1 MSDFTPPVSDFR
13 FLIHDVIGLETVAG
27 LPAFSETSSDLV
39 DAILE
44 EAAKFAASVL
54 APLNRIGDQ
63 EGAKLLANGKVQTA
77 SGWTD
82 AYTQFCEGGWQ
93 GISAP
98 ESEGGMGLPILL
110 GAAVAEMWQASN
122 MAFALCP
129 MLTAG
134 AIEALIAHGSDT
146 QRSLYLSRMI
156 SGEWTGTMNLTE
168 PQAGSDL
175 SKVRS
180 IAVPKDDGSYAIS
193 GQKIFI
199 TYGDHEM
206 TENIVHLVLA
216 RTPDAPAGVKGISLF
231 IVPKFLVSE
240 TGEIAT
246 RNDVHCVSLEH
257 KLGIHAS
264 PTAVLSFGDNG
275 GATGYLVGEEGK
287 GLAYMFTMMNNARL
301 AVGQQ
306 GVAISERA
314 YQQAL
319 DYALTRK
326 QGRDPKTGEDA
337 PIIVHGDVQRM
348 LMRMR
353 SSTEAA
359 RALSLYAAA
368 QLDLAHHLDD
378 PTTKAAAQARADLLI
393 PLVKAWST
401 DLGVDNASLGVQV
414 HGGMGFIEETGAAQ
428 HLRDAR
434 IAPIY
439 EGTNGIQSLDFI
451 GRKVLRD
458 NAAALAALI
467 TDIRKTISEP
477 RHSGSEGDHDV
488 RDAAT
493 ALEHAI
499 KALELSTATIIER
512 CSTDDRMMQVLATP
526 YLRQAALCVSG
537 WLMLRSMTAAA
548 KADISS
554 DFGARKIATCRFF
567 FEQLLPEAAF
577 MATQIENSRRAELHE
592 TQPLF

>member
-1 MSDFTPPVSDFR
+1 MSDFTPPISDIR
-13 FLIHDVIGLETVAG
+13 FLIHDVIGLDTVSN
-27 LPAFSETSSDLV
+27 LPPYGETSADLV

-44 EAAKFAASVL
+44 EAGKFAASVL
-54 APLNRIGDQ
+54 APLNRAGDQ
-63 EGAKLLANGKVQTA
+63 EGAKLLEDRTVRTPT
-77 SGWTD
+77 GWTE

-110 GAAVAEMWQASN
+110 GAAVAEMWQAAN

-129 MLTAG
+129 MLTSG
-134 AIEALIAHGSDT
+134 AIEALIAHGSDL
-146 QRSLYLSRMI
+146 QRELYLSRMI

-180 IAVPKDDGSYAIS
+180 TAILQDDGSYKIS

-231 IVPKFLVSE
+231 IVPKYLVSDS
-240 TGEIAT
+240 GEIGV
-246 RNDVHCVSLEH
+246 RNDVTCVSLEH

-264 PTAVLSFGDNG
+264 PTAVLQFGDKG
-275 GATGYLVGEEGK
+275 GATGFLVGEEGK

-301 AVGQQ
+301 SVGQQ

-319 DYALTRK
+319 DYANTRK
-326 QGRDPKTGEDA
+326 QGRDAKTGEEA
-337 PIIVHGDVQRM
+337 TIAVHGDVQRM
-348 LMRMR
+348 LMRIR
-353 SSTEAA
+353 SSTDAA

-368 QLDLAHHLDD
+368 QLDLAHHLSDKQD
-378 PTTKAAAQARADLLI
+378 RTAAQARADLLI
-393 PLVKAWST
+393 PLVKGWAT
-401 DLGVDNASLGVQV
+401 DIGVDNASLGVQI

-439 EGTNGIQSLDFI
+439 EGTNGIQALDFI

-458 NAAALAALI
+458 QAAALTAMLA
-467 TDIRKTISEP
+467 DIKETIHGLKNIDETSDLAKARREL
-477 RHSGSEGDHDV
+477 D
-488 RDAAT
+488 
-493 ALEHAI
+493 HAI
-499 KALELSTATIIER
+499 ADLEN
-512 CSTDDRMMQVLATP
+512 STDYVLKRCNVDADMAQVLATP
-526 YLRQAALCVSG
+526 YLRQAALCISG
-537 WLMLRSMTAAA
+537 WLMLLAFQAANRAETPEGLRKA
-548 KADISS
+548 KTKS
-554 DFGARKIATCRFF
+554 CMFF
-567 FEQLLPEAAF
+567 FTQLLPEAAF
-577 MATQIENSRRAELHE
+577 MAAQIRNCTETEL
-592 TQPLF
+592 L

>member
-1 MSDFTPPVSDFR
+1 MSDFTPPIADFR
-13 FLIHDVIGLETVAG
+13 FLIHDVIGLDTVAH
-27 LPAFSETSSDLV
+27 LPTYSETTPDLV

-44 EAAKFAASVL
+44 EAGKLASSVL

-63 EGAKLLANGKVQTA
+63 EGAKLLDDGTVRTPT
-77 SGWTD
+77 GWKE
-82 AYTQFCEGGWQ
+82 AYQQFCDGGWQ
-93 GISAP
+93 GITAP
-98 ESEGGMGLPILL
+98 EAEGGMGLPVLL
-110 GAAVAEMWQASN
+110 GAAVAEMWHSSN

-134 AIEALIAHGSDT
+134 AIEALCAHGSDA
-146 QRSLYLSRMI
+146 QRKLYLSRMI

-180 IAVPKDDGSYAIS
+180 MAIPQDDGTYRVS

-231 IVPKFLVSE
+231 IVPKYLVDDAGSI
-240 TGEIAT
+240 GE
-246 RNDVHCVSLEH
+246 RNDVTCVSLEH

-264 PTAVLSFGDNG
+264 PTAVLSFGDQG
-275 GATGYLVGEEGK
+275 GAAGYLIGEEGK

-319 DYALTRK
+319 EYAHTRK
-326 QGRDPKTGEDA
+326 QGRAANNEGDA
-337 PIIVHGDVQRM
+337 PIILHGDVQRM

-353 SSTEAA
+353 ASTEAA
-359 RALSLYAAA
+359 RALSLYAAT
-368 QLDLAHHLDD
+368 QLDLAHHLVDEVD
-378 PTTKAAAQARADLLI
+378 RAAAQTRADLLI
-393 PLVKAWST
+393 PLVKGWST

-439 EGTNGIQSLDFI
+439 EGTNGIQAIDFI

-458 NAAALAALI
+458 QADGLNSLLA
-467 TDIRKTISEP
+467 DVKQTIEDAQNSPSSKAVQTASEQ
-477 RHSGSEGDHDV
+477 
-488 RDAAT
+488 
-493 ALEHAI
+493 LQ
-499 KALELSTATIIER
+499 KAVGLLDNSTATVLER
-512 CSTDDRMMQVLATP
+512 CTMNGDMAQVLASP
-526 YLRQAALCVSG
+526 YLRQAALCISG
-537 WLMLRSMTAAA
+537 WLMLRSMMAATRS
-548 KADISS
+548 ITQS
-554 DFGARKIATCRFF
+554 DFQTSKIKTCQFF
-567 FEQLLPEAAF
+567 FAQLLPEATF
-577 MATQIENSRRAELHE
+577 MATQIENSDTIELHE
-592 TQPLF
+592 TRPLF

>member
-1 MSDFTPPVSDFR
+1 MSDFTPPVRDIR
-13 FLIHDVIGLETVAG
+13 FLIHEVIGLDTVAD
-27 LPAFSETSSDLV
+27 LPAFSETSPDLV

-44 EAAKFAASVL
+44 EAAKLASNVL
-54 APLNRIGDQ
+54 APLNRVGDQ
-63 EGAKLLANGKVQTA
+63 EGASLLDDGTVRTPT
-77 SGWTD
+77 GWKE
-82 AYTQFCEGGWQ
+82 AYAQFCEGGWQ

-98 ESEGGMGLPILL
+98 EAEGGMGLPLLL
-110 GAAVAEMWQASN
+110 GAAVAEMWHSAN

-134 AIEALIAHGSDT
+134 AIEALTAHGSDE
-146 QRSLYLSRMI
+146 QRALYLSRMI

-180 IAVPKDDGSYAIS
+180 LAVPNDDGTFAIT

-216 RTPDAPAGVKGISLF
+216 RTPDAPEGVKGISLF
-231 IVPKFLVSE
+231 IVPKYLVSE
-240 TGEIAT
+240 DGTIGR
-246 RNDVHCVSLEH
+246 RNDVSCVSLEH

-264 PTAVLSFGDNG
+264 PTAVLSFGDHG

-314 YQQAL
+314 YQQAF
-319 DYALTRK
+319 DYALNRK
-326 QGRDPKTGEDA
+326 QGRSANSKGDA
-337 PIIVHGDVQRM
+337 PIIMHGDVQRM

-359 RALSLYAAA
+359 RALSLYAAT
-368 QLDLAHHLDD
+368 QIDLAHHLAD
-378 PTTKAAAQARADLLI
+378 PHERAAAQARADLLI
-393 PLVKAWST
+393 PLVKGWST
-401 DLGVDNASLGVQV
+401 DLGVENASLGVQV

-439 EGTNGIQSLDFI
+439 EGTNGIQALDFI

-458 NAAALAALI
+458 QASALGSLVADMTQTITDAMDNSRIAPVQSAARQLEDALAAL
-467 TDIRKTISEP
+467 DE
-477 RHSGSEGDHDV
+477 
-488 RDAAT
+488 
-493 ALEHAI
+493 
-499 KALELSTATIIER
+499 STRTVLDR
-512 CSTDDRMMQVLATP
+512 CGENGEMAQVLATP

-537 WLMLRSMTAAA
+537 WLMLRSMIAASTSDTPDDFQKA
-548 KADISS
+548 KLRST
-554 DFGARKIATCRFF
+554 GFF
-567 FEQLLPEAAF
+567 FAQLLPEAAF
-577 MATQIENSRRAELHE
+577 MVTQIRNSDTAELHE
-592 TQPLF
+592 TRPLF

>member
-1 MSDFTPPVSDFR
+1 MSDFTPPLSDIR
-13 FLIHDVIGLETVAG
+13 FLIHDVIGLDTVSK
-27 LPAFSETSSDLV
+27 LPPYGETSADLV

-44 EAAKFAASVL
+44 EAGKFAAAVL
-54 APLNRIGDQ
+54 APLNRVGDQ
-63 EGAKLLANGKVQTA
+63 EGATLLDDGTVRTPT
-77 SGWTD
+77 GWTE

-110 GAAVAEMWQASN
+110 GAAVAELWQAAN

-129 MLTAG
+129 MLTSG
-134 AIEALIAHGSDT
+134 AIEALIAHGSDH
-146 QRSLYLSRMI
+146 QRELYLSRMI

-180 IAVPKDDGSYAIS
+180 TAIPQGDGSYKIS

-231 IVPKFLVSE
+231 IVPKYLVSDS
-240 TGEIAT
+240 GEIGA
-246 RNDVHCVSLEH
+246 RNDVTCVSLEH

-264 PTAVLSFGDNG
+264 PTAVLQFGDKG

-319 DYALTRK
+319 DYAKNRK
-326 QGRDPKTGEDA
+326 QGRDAKTGEEA
-337 PIIVHGDVQRM
+337 PISVHGDVQRM
-348 LMRMR
+348 LMRIR
-353 SSTEAA
+353 SSTDAA

-368 QLDLAHHLDD
+368 QLDLAHHLSD
-378 PTTKAAAQARADLLI
+378 PQERAAAQARADLLI
-393 PLVKAWST
+393 PLVKGWST
-401 DLGVDNASLGVQV
+401 DIGVDNASLGVQI

-439 EGTNGIQSLDFI
+439 EGTNGIQALDFI

-458 NAAALAALI
+458 QAQALNALLA
-467 TDIRKTISEP
+467 DIKETIRDLQDSDEP
-477 RHSGSEGDHDV
+477 IELDLPCHELD
-488 RDAAT
+488 
-493 ALEHAI
+493 HAI
-499 KALELSTATIIER
+499 KDLEKSTDVVLER
-512 CSTDDRMMQVLATP
+512 CASDADMTQVLATP
-526 YLRQAALCVSG
+526 YLRQAALCISG
-537 WLMLRSMTAAA
+537 WLMLRSLQAAHSAEKPEDLRLA
-548 KADISS
+548 KTKSC
-554 DFGARKIATCRFF
+554 KFF
-567 FEQLLPEAAF
+567 FGQLLPEAAF
-577 MATQIENSRRAELHE
+577 MAAQIRNCTTTDLH
-592 TQPLF
+592 

>member
-1 MSDFTPPVSDFR
+1 MSDFTPPISDIR
-13 FLIHDVIGLETVAG
+13 FLIHDVIGLDTVSM
-27 LPAFSETSSDLV
+27 LPAYAETTPDLV
-39 DAILE
+39 DAILK
-44 EAAKFAASVL
+44 EAGKFAGSVI

-63 EGAKLLANGKVQTA
+63 EGAKLQPDGTVRTPT
-77 SGWTD
+77 GWTE
-82 AYTQFCEGGWQ
+82 AYAQFCEGGWQ

-98 ESEGGMGLPILL
+98 ESEGGMGLPMLL
-110 GAAVAEMWQASN
+110 GAAVAEMWQAAN

-129 MLTAG
+129 MLTSG
-134 AIEALIAHGSDT
+134 AIEALIAHGSDQ
-146 QRSLYLSRMI
+146 QRELYLSRMI

-180 IAVPKDDGSYAIS
+180 TAVPQDDGTYKIS

-206 TENIVHLVLA
+206 TENIVHLLLA
-216 RTPDAPAGVKGISLF
+216 RTPNAPAGVKGISLF
-231 IVPKFLVSE
+231 IVPKHLVSDS
-240 TGEIAT
+240 GEIGA
-246 RNDVHCVSLEH
+246 RNDVTCVSLEH

-264 PTAVLSFGDNG
+264 PTAVLQFGDKG

-319 DYALTRK
+319 DYANTRK
-326 QGRDPKTGEDA
+326 QGRDAKTGEEA
-337 PIIVHGDVQRM
+337 PIAVHGDVQRM

-353 SSTEAA
+353 SSTDAA
-359 RALSLYAAA
+359 RALSFYAAT
-368 QLDLAHHLDD
+368 QLDLAHHLSDASERA
-378 PTTKAAAQARADLLI
+378 TAQARADLLI
-393 PLVKAWST
+393 PLVKGWST

-439 EGTNGIQSLDFI
+439 EGTNGIQALDFI

-458 NAAALAALI
+458 QAHALNALLADIKETIRDVQAGDDTSDLAQASGELDHAI
-467 TDIRKTISEP
+467 TDIET
-477 RHSGSEGDHDV
+477 
-488 RDAAT
+488 
-493 ALEHAI
+493 
-499 KALELSTATIIER
+499 STAIVLER
-512 CSTDDRMMQVLATP
+512 CAADADMAQALATP
-526 YLRQAALCVSG
+526 YLRQAALCISG
-537 WLMLRSMTAAA
+537 WLMLRALHAANRA
-548 KADISS
+548 ETPGDFRISKTKS
-554 DFGARKIATCRFF
+554 CRFF
-567 FEQLLPEAAF
+567 FTQLLPEAAF
-577 MATQIENSRRAELHE
+577 MAAQVRNCTAPQMH
-592 TQPLF
+592 

>member
-1 MSDFTPPVSDFR
+1 MSDFSPPISDIR
-13 FLIHDVIGLETVAG
+13 FLIHDVIGLDTVTH
-27 LPAFSETSSDLV
+27 LPPFGETSPDLV

-44 EAAKFAASVL
+44 EAGKFASSVL
-54 APLNRIGDQ
+54 APLNRAGDQ
-63 EGAKLLANGKVQTA
+63 EGARLLEDGTVRTPNGWKE
-77 SGWTD
+77 
-82 AYTQFCEGGWQ
+82 AYAQFCEGGWQ

-98 ESEGGMGLPILL
+98 ENEGGMGLPILL

-134 AIEALIAHGSDT
+134 AIEALSAHGT
-146 QRSLYLSRMI
+146 PAQRELYLSRLV

-180 IAVPKDDGSYAIS
+180 TAIRQDDGTYAIS

-206 TENIVHLVLA
+206 TDNIVHLVLA

-231 IVPKFLVSE
+231 IVPKYLVSDS
-240 TGEIAT
+240 GDIGA
-246 RNDVHCVSLEH
+246 RNDVTCVSLEH

-264 PTAVLSFGDNG
+264 PTAVLQFGDKD
-275 GATGYLVGEEGK
+275 GATGHLVGEEGK

-319 DYALTRK
+319 EYAATRK
-326 QGRDPKTGEDA
+326 QGRDSKTGEEA
-337 PIIVHGDVQRM
+337 PIAVHGDVQRM

-353 SSTEAA
+353 SSTDAA
-359 RALSLYAAA
+359 RALSLYGAS
-368 QLDLAHHLDD
+368 QLDLAHHLSDED
-378 PTTKAAAQARADLLI
+378 SRATAQARADLLI
-393 PLVKAWST
+393 PLIKGWAT
-401 DLGVDNASLGVQV
+401 DLGVDNASLGIQV

-439 EGTNGIQSLDFI
+439 EGTNGIQALDFI

-458 NAAALAALI
+458 QAGTLNLLI
-467 TDIRKTISEP
+467 DEITASIEDARNS
-477 RHSGSEGDHDV
+477 V
-488 RDAAT
+488 AAT
-493 ALEHAI
+493 NLKHVSGQLGNAI
-499 KALELSTATIIER
+499 AGLKQSTATVLDR
-512 CSTDDRMMQVLATP
+512 CAADGDMAQALATP
-526 YLRQAALCVSG
+526 YLRQAALCISG
-537 WLMLRSMTAAA
+537 WLMLQSLQAVTTNTELPDDFRTA
-548 KADISS
+548 KSKSCD
-554 DFGARKIATCRFF
+554 FF
-567 FEQLLPEAAF
+567 FAQLLPEAAF
-577 MATQIENSRRAELHE
+577 MATQIENCKNATLH
-592 TQPLF
+592 

>member
-1 MSDFTPPVSDFR
+1 MTDFTPPIQDFR
-13 FLIHDVIGLETVAG
+13 FLIHDVIGLDTIAN
-27 LPAFSETSSDLV
+27 LPAFAEVSPDLV

-44 EAAKFAASVL
+44 EASKLASSVL

-63 EGAKLLANGKVQTA
+63 EGSKLLDDGTVRTPT
-77 SGWTD
+77 GWKE
-82 AYTQFCEGGWQ
+82 AYAQFCEGGWQ
-93 GISAP
+93 GISAL
-98 ESEGGMGLPILL
+98 EAEGGMGLPILL
-110 GAAVAEMWQASN
+110 GAAVAEMWHASN

-134 AIEALIAHGSDT
+134 AIEALTIHGSDQ
-146 QRSLYLSRMI
+146 QRALYLSRMV
-156 SGEWTGTMNLTE
+156 SGQWTGTMNLTE

-180 IAVPKDDGSYAIS
+180 LAIPKNDDTYAVT

-216 RTPDAPAGVKGISLF
+216 RTPDAPEGVKGISLF

-240 TGEIAT
+240 TGEIGN
-246 RNDVHCVSLEH
+246 RNDVSCVSLEH

-264 PTAVLSFGDNG
+264 PTAVLSFGDQG

-287 GLAYMFTMMNNARL
+287 GLACMFTMMNNARL

-319 DYALTRK
+319 DYSQQRK
-326 QGRDPKTGEDA
+326 QGTAHTGDDA
-337 PIIVHGDVQRM
+337 PIIMHGDVQRM

-368 QLDLAHHLDD
+368 QLDLAHHQPDENQR
-378 PTTKAAAQARADLLI
+378 AAAQARADLLI

-401 DLGVDNASLGVQV
+401 DLGVENASLGVQV

-439 EGTNGIQSLDFI
+439 EGTNGIQAIDFI
-451 GRKVLRD
+451 RRKVLRD
-458 NAAALAALI
+458 RASALNILITEARDTVKTANSGDQNGTVQTAAQQVQNALEQLSESTDIVLDRCSNDAAMAQALA
-467 TDIRKTISEP
+467 S
-477 RHSGSEGDHDV
+477 
-488 RDAAT
+488 
-493 ALEHAI
+493 
-499 KALELSTATIIER
+499 
-512 CSTDDRMMQVLATP
+512 P

-537 WLMLRSMTAAA
+537 WLMLRALMTA
-548 KADISS
+548 SS
-554 DFGARKIATCRFF
+554 SPETTDFLSGKVKSCQFF
-567 FEQLLPEAAF
+567 FSQLLPEAAF
-577 MATQIENSRRAELHE
+577 MAAQIANCSESELHE
-592 TQPLF
+592 PQPLF

>member
-13 FLIHDVIGLETVAG
+13 FLIHDVIGLGTVAN
-27 LPAFSETSSDLV
+27 LPAFSEISSDLV

-44 EAAKFAASVL
+44 EAGKFASSVL
-54 APLNRIGDQ
+54 APINRIGDQ
-63 EGAKLLANGKVQTA
+63 EGARLLENGTVQTA
-77 SGWTD
+77 TGWKE
-82 AYTQFCEGGWQ
+82 AYAQFCEGGWQ

-98 ESEGGMGLPILL
+98 EAEGGMGLPILL

-134 AIEALIAHGSDT
+134 AIEALTAHGSDD
-146 QRSLYLSRMI
+146 QRALYLSRMI

-180 IAVPKDDGSYAIS
+180 QAIPQDDGSYAIT

-231 IVPKFLVSE
+231 IVPKYLVSDN
-240 TGEIAT
+240 GEIGA
-246 RNDVHCVSLEH
+246 RNDVTCVSLEH

-264 PTAVLSFGDNG
+264 PTAVLSFGDQG

-314 YQQAL
+314 FQQAL
-319 DYALTRK
+319 DYAHTRK
-326 QGRDPKTGEDA
+326 QGRDPQTGDEA

-353 SSTEAA
+353 SSTDAA
-359 RALSLYAAA
+359 RVLSIYAAC
-368 QLDLAHHLDD
+368 QLDLAHHLSDE
-378 PTTKAAAQARADLLI
+378 TARANAQARADLLI
-393 PLVKAWST
+393 PLVKGWST

-439 EGTNGIQSLDFI
+439 EGTNGIQALDFI

-458 NAAALAALI
+458 NATTLKALLA
-467 TDIRKTISEP
+467 DIRETMRNSANTP
-477 RHSGSEGDHDV
+477 VGLDHAV
-488 RDAAT
+488 SQ
-493 ALEHAI
+493 LEETTGI
-499 KALELSTATIIER
+499 VINR
-512 CSTDDRMMQVLATP
+512 CSKDDRMMQTLATP
-526 YLRQAALCVSG
+526 YLRQGALCISG
-537 WLMLRSMTAAA
+537 WLMLRALDALDTSDASASFKEA
-548 KADISS
+548 KRRS
-554 DFGARKIATCRFF
+554 CHFF
-567 FEQLLPEAAF
+567 FGQLLPEASF
-577 MATQIENSRRAELHE
+577 MATQIINSDMIELHD

>member
-1 MSDFTPPVSDFR
+1 MTDFTPPIQDFR
-13 FLIHDVIGLETVAG
+13 FLIHDVIGLDTLAT
-27 LPAFSETSSDLV
+27 LPAFTEASPDLV

-44 EAAKFAASVL
+44 EAAKLASSVL

-63 EGAKLLANGKVQTA
+63 EGAILLDDGTVRTPT
-77 SGWTD
+77 GWKE
-82 AYTQFCEGGWQ
+82 AYAQFCDGGWQ

-98 ESEGGMGLPILL
+98 EAEGGMGLPILL
-110 GAAVAEMWQASN
+110 GACVAEMWQASN

-134 AIEALIAHGSDT
+134 AIEALTVHGSSQ
-146 QRSLYLSRMI
+146 QRTLYLARLV

-180 IAVPKDDGSYAIS
+180 IAVRQNDESYAIS

-216 RTPDAPAGVKGISLF
+216 RTPDAPEGVKGISLF

-240 TGEIAT
+240 TGEIGK
-246 RNDVHCVSLEH
+246 RNDVSCVSLER

-264 PTAVLSFGDNG
+264 PTAVLSFGDRG

-287 GLAYMFTMMNNARL
+287 GLACMFTMMNNARL

-319 DYALTRK
+319 EYSHQRK
-326 QGRDPKTGEDA
+326 QGKASTGDDA
-337 PIIVHGDVQRM
+337 PIILHGDVQRM

-353 SSTEAA
+353 STTEAA
-359 RALSLYAAA
+359 RALSLYAAT
-368 QLDLAHHLDD
+368 QLDLAHHQPDENQR
-378 PTTKAAAQARADLLI
+378 ASAQARADLLI

-439 EGTNGIQSLDFI
+439 EGTNGIQALDFI

-458 NAAALAALI
+458 QASTLNTLISEASITIETALTTKQDGKVQAAARQLQTALGHLCDSTKI
-467 TDIRKTISEP
+467 VLDRC
-477 RHSGSEGDHDV
+477 DN
-488 RDAAT
+488 DAAMAQ
-493 ALEHAI
+493 ALA
-499 KALELSTATIIER
+499 S
-512 CSTDDRMMQVLATP
+512 P
-526 YLRQAALCVSG
+526 YLRQTALCIAG
-537 WLMLRSMTAAA
+537 WLMLRALMVASNAPEAT
-548 KADISS
+548 
-554 DFGARKIATCRFF
+554 DFLSRKITSCQFF
-567 FEQLLPEAAF
+567 FSQILPEAAF
-577 MATQIENSRRAELHE
+577 MATQIANCDAAELHE

>member
-1 MSDFTPPVSDFR
+1 MSDFSPPISDIR
-13 FLIHDVIGLETVAG
+13 FLIHDVIGLDTVSR
-27 LPAFSETSSDLV
+27 LPPFGETSPDLV

-44 EAAKFAASVL
+44 EAGKFAASVL
-54 APLNRIGDQ
+54 APLNRVGDQ
-63 EGAKLLANGKVQTA
+63 EGAKLLADGTVSTPT
-77 SGWTD
+77 GWKE
-82 AYTQFCEGGWQ
+82 AYAQFCEGGWQ

-110 GAAVAEMWQASN
+110 GAAVSEMWQSAN

-129 MLTAG
+129 MLTSG
-134 AIEALIAHGSDT
+134 AIEALTAHGSEQ
-146 QRSLYLSRMI
+146 QRKLYLSRLV

-168 PQAGSDL
+168 SQAGSDL

-180 IAVPKDDGSYAIS
+180 TAILQDDGTYKVS

-231 IVPKFLVSE
+231 IVPKYLVSDN
-240 TGEIAT
+240 GEIGA
-246 RNDVHCVSLEH
+246 RNDVTCVSLEH

-264 PTAVLSFGDNG
+264 PTAVLQFGDNG
-275 GATGYLVGEEGK
+275 GATGYLIGEEGK

-314 YQQAL
+314 FQQAL
-319 DYALTRK
+319 EYANTRK
-326 QGRDPKTGEDA
+326 QGRDSKTGEEA
-337 PIIVHGDVQRM
+337 PIAAHGDVQRM

-359 RALSLYAAA
+359 RALSLYTAS
-368 QLDLAHHLDD
+368 QLDLAHHLSDAD
-378 PTTKAAAQARADLLI
+378 ERAAAQARADLLI

-401 DLGVDNASLGVQV
+401 DLGVENASLGIQV

-439 EGTNGIQSLDFI
+439 EGTNGIQALDFI

-458 NAAALAALI
+458 QARALTALLTEI
-467 TDIRKTISEP
+467 KNTIKGVREDNEATELGHACDALDHAISELE
-477 RHSGSEGDHDV
+477 GSTEIV
-488 RDAAT
+488 
-493 ALEHAI
+493 LERGA
-499 KALELSTATIIER
+499 KNAEMA
-512 CSTDDRMMQVLATP
+512 QVLATP
-526 YLRQAALCVSG
+526 YLRQAALCIAG
-537 WLMLRSMTAAA
+537 WLMLRSLQMVK
-548 KADISS
+548 KAGTPEDLGSGKTQS
-554 DFGARKIATCRFF
+554 CLFF
-567 FEQLLPEAAF
+567 FGQLLPEADF
-577 MATQIENSRRAELHE
+577 MAAQVRNCTDPKML
-592 TQPLF
+592 

>member
-1 MSDFTPPVSDFR
+1 MSDFTPPISDFR
-13 FLIHDVIGLETVAG
+13 FLIHNVIGLDTVAS
-27 LPAFSETSSDLV
+27 LPDFAETTPDLV

-44 EAAKFAASVL
+44 EAGKFASSVL
-54 APLNRIGDQ
+54 APLNRVGDQ
-63 EGAKLLANGKVQTA
+63 EGAKLLADGTVATPT
-77 SGWTD
+77 GWKD
-82 AYTQFCEGGWQ
+82 AYAQFCEGGWQ

-98 ESEGGMGLPILL
+98 EAEGGMGLPILL
-110 GAAVAEMWQASN
+110 GAAVAEMWHSAN

-134 AIEALIAHGSDT
+134 AIEALSAHGSDA
-146 QRSLYLSRMI
+146 QRELYLSRMI

-180 IAVPKDDGSYAIS
+180 SAVPKDDGTYAIT

-216 RTPDAPAGVKGISLF
+216 RTPDAPAGVMGISLF
-231 IVPKFLVSE
+231 IVPKYLVSD
-240 TGEIAT
+240 TGEIGA
-246 RNDVHCVSLEH
+246 RNDVTCVSLEH

-264 PTAVLSFGDNG
+264 PTAVLSFGDQG

-306 GVAISERA
+306 GIAISERA

-319 DYALTRK
+319 DYAQNRK
-326 QGRDPKTGEDA
+326 QGRDAASGEEA
-337 PIIVHGDVQRM
+337 PIVKHGDVQRM

-353 SSTEAA
+353 ASTEAA
-359 RALSLYAAA
+359 RALSLYTAA
-368 QLDLAHHLDD
+368 QLDLAHHIEDAD
-378 PTTKAAAQARADLLI
+378 ARTAAQARADLLI

-401 DLGVDNASLGVQV
+401 DLGVENASLGVQV

-439 EGTNGIQSLDFI
+439 EGTNGIQALDFI

-458 NAAALAALI
+458 QASALKALLGEAALTINNTSASDQPDQVRGAAKQLSAALSQLEASTEI
-467 TDIRKTISEP
+467 VLDRC
-477 RHSGSEGDHDV
+477 
-488 RDAAT
+488 AT
-493 ALEHAI
+493 AP
-499 KALELSTATIIER
+499 
-512 CSTDDRMMQVLATP
+512 DMMQVLATP
-526 YLRQAALCVSG
+526 YLRQAALCISG
-537 WLMLRSMTAAA
+537 WLMLRSL
-548 KADISS
+548 KVVHDADVS
-554 DFGARKIATCRFF
+554 DDVRAQKLKSGAFF
-567 FEQLLPEAAF
+567 FGQILPEAGF
-577 MATQIENSRRAELHE
+577 MESQIANCDSSDLLDL
-592 TQPLF
+592 QP

>member
-13 FLIHDVIGLETVAG
+13 FLIHNVIGLDTVAD
-27 LPAFSETSSDLV
+27 LPAFSETSPDLV

-44 EAAKFAASVL
+44 EAGKFASSVL
-54 APLNRIGDQ
+54 APINRTGDQ
-63 EGAKLLANGKVQTA
+63 EGARLLEDGTVRTA
-77 SGWTD
+77 SGWKE
-82 AYTQFCEGGWQ
+82 AYAQFCEGGWQ

-98 ESEGGMGLPILL
+98 EAEGGMGLPILL

-134 AIEALIAHGSDT
+134 AIEALGAHGSED
-146 QRSLYLSRMI
+146 QRVLYLSRMI

-180 IAVPKDDGSYAIS
+180 MAVPTGDGTYKIT

-199 TYGDHEM
+199 TYGDHDM

-231 IVPKFLVSE
+231 IVPKFIVSDS
-240 TGEIAT
+240 GEIGA
-246 RNDVHCVSLEH
+246 RNDVTCVSLEH

-264 PTAVLSFGDNG
+264 PTAVLSFGDQG
-275 GATGYLVGEEGK
+275 GATGYLIGEEGK

-319 DYALTRK
+319 EYARNRK
-326 QGRDPKTGEDA
+326 QGRDPQTGDDA
-337 PIIVHGDVQRM
+337 PIIIHGDVQRM

-368 QLDLAHHLDD
+368 QLDLAHHLEDD
-378 PTTKAAAQARADLLI
+378 KARANAQARADLLI

-439 EGTNGIQSLDFI
+439 EGTNGIQALDFI
-451 GRKVLRD
+451 GRKVTRD
-458 NAAALAALI
+458 KAGALGALI
-467 TDIRKTISEP
+467 ADMRATIADVTN
-477 RHSGSEGDHDV
+477 GDAKQ
-488 RDAAT
+488 AAGT
-493 ALEHAI
+493 LSNALD
-499 KALELSTATIIER
+499 ELGKSTAIVIER
-512 CSTDDRMMQVLATP
+512 CSADDRMMQVLATP
-526 YLRQAALCVSG
+526 YARQAALCISG
-537 WLMLRSMTAAA
+537 WLMLRAMSVASQNGVSDSFQAA
-548 KADISS
+548 KLKS
-554 DFGARKIATCRFF
+554 CQFF
-567 FEQLLPEAAF
+567 FDQLLPEATF
-577 MATQIENSRRAELHE
+577 MATQIKNCTSIELHE

>member
-1 MSDFTPPVSDFR
+1 MSDFTPPIADFR
-13 FLIHDVIGLETVAG
+13 FLIHDVIGLDTVNH
-27 LPAFSETSSDLV
+27 LPTYSETSPDLV

-44 EAAKFAASVL
+44 EAGKLASSVL

-63 EGAKLLANGKVQTA
+63 EGAKLLDDGTVRTP
-77 SGWTD
+77 SGWME
-82 AYTQFCEGGWQ
+82 AYQQFCDGGWQ
-93 GISAP
+93 GITAP
-98 ESEGGMGLPILL
+98 EAEGGMGLPILL
-110 GAAVAEMWQASN
+110 GAAVAEMWHASN

-134 AIEALIAHGSDT
+134 AIEALCAHGSDA
-146 QRSLYLSRMI
+146 QRKLYLSRMI

-180 IAVPKDDGSYAIS
+180 MAIPQDDGSYAIS

-216 RTPDAPAGVKGISLF
+216 RTPDAPSGVKGISLF
-231 IVPKFLVSE
+231 IVPKYLVDN
-240 TGEIAT
+240 TGAIGK
-246 RNDVHCVSLEH
+246 RNDVTCVSLEH

-264 PTAVLSFGDNG
+264 PTAVLSFGDDG

-287 GLAYMFTMMNNARL
+287 GLTYMFTMMNNARL

-319 DYALTRK
+319 EYAHSRK
-326 QGRDPKTGEDA
+326 QGRAANIDGDA
-337 PIIVHGDVQRM
+337 PIILHGDVQRM

-353 SSTEAA
+353 VSTEAA
-359 RALSLYAAA
+359 RALSLYAAT
-368 QLDLAHHLDD
+368 QLDLTHHLTDD
-378 PTTKAAAQARADLLI
+378 TDRAAAQTRADLLI
-393 PLVKAWST
+393 PLVKGWST

-439 EGTNGIQSLDFI
+439 EGTNGIQALDFI

-458 NAAALAALI
+458 QAAGLNSLLADVKQTIEDAKNSSPSDAIQTASEKLQEAVALL
-467 TDIRKTISEP
+467 
-477 RHSGSEGDHDV
+477 DV
-488 RDAAT
+488 
-493 ALEHAI
+493 
-499 KALELSTATIIER
+499 STATVLER
-512 CSTDDRMMQVLATP
+512 CSANGEMAQVLASP
-526 YLRQAALCVSG
+526 YLRQAALCISG
-537 WLMLRSMTAAA
+537 WLMLRAMMVVEGSPA
-548 KADISS
+548 KS
-554 DFGARKIATCRFF
+554 DFQSTKIKSCQYFF
-567 FEQLLPEAAF
+567 MQLLPEATF
-577 MATQIENSRRAELHE
+577 MASQIENSHMAELHE
-592 TQPLF
+592 TRSLF

>member
-1 MSDFTPPVSDFR
+1 MSDFTPPISDFR
-13 FLIHDVIGLETVAG
+13 FLIHNVIGLDTVAN
-27 LPAFSETSSDLV
+27 LPAFSETTEDLV

-44 EAAKFAASVL
+44 EAGKLASSVL

-63 EGAKLLANGKVQTA
+63 EGSKLLDDGTVRTPT
-77 SGWTD
+77 GWKE
-82 AYTQFCEGGWQ
+82 AYAQFCEGGWQ

-110 GAAVAEMWQASN
+110 GAAVAEMWHSSN

-134 AIEALIAHGSDT
+134 AIEALVAHGSDE
-146 QRSLYLSRMI
+146 QRALYLSRMVT
-156 SGEWTGTMNLTE
+156 GEWTGTMNLTE

-180 IAVPKDDGSYAIS
+180 QAIPQDDCTYKIS

-231 IVPKFLVSE
+231 IVPKYLVSE
-240 TGEIAT
+240 AGEIGA
-246 RNDVHCVSLEH
+246 RNDVTCVSLEH

-264 PTAVLSFGDNG
+264 PTAVLSFGDKG

-314 YQQAL
+314 YQQAI
-319 DYALTRK
+319 DYAQTRK

-337 PIIVHGDVQRM
+337 PIIMHGDVQRM
-348 LMRMR
+348 LMRIR
-353 SSTEAA
+353 STTEAA
-359 RALSLYAAA
+359 RALSLYAAV
-368 QLDLAHHLDD
+368 QLDLAHHLEDD
-378 PTTKAAAQARADLLI
+378 AARAAAQARADLLI
-393 PLVKAWST
+393 PLVKGWST
-401 DLGVDNASLGVQV
+401 DLGVENASLGVQV
-414 HGGMGFIEETGAAQ
+414 HGGMGFIEETGATQ

-439 EGTNGIQSLDFI
+439 EGTNGIQALDFI

-458 NAAALAALI
+458 QAESLTALLGDIKETIELAQSSPVQAAANHLQ
-467 TDIRKTISEP
+467 
-477 RHSGSEGDHDV
+477 
-488 RDAAT
+488 T
-493 ALEHAI
+493 AVTELES
-499 KALELSTATIIER
+499 STQIVLER
-512 CSTDDRMMQVLATP
+512 CAANADMAQVLATP
-526 YLRQAALCVSG
+526 YLRQAALCISG
-537 WLMLRSMTAAA
+537 WLMLRSMLAAA
-548 KADISS
+548 D
-554 DFGARKIATCRFF
+554 GAVANDLRDAKTQSCGFF
-567 FEQLLPEAAF
+567 FAQVLPESGF
-577 MATQIENSRRAELHE
+577 MAAQIRNCDSVELHAI
-592 TQPLF
+592 

>member
-13 FLIHDVIGLETVAG
+13 FLIHHVIGLDTVAD
-27 LPAFSETSSDLV
+27 LPAFSETSPDLV

-44 EAAKFAASVL
+44 EAGKFASSVL
-54 APLNRIGDQ
+54 APINRIGDQ
-63 EGAKLLANGKVQTA
+63 EGARLLENGTVRTA
-77 SGWTD
+77 SGWKE
-82 AYTQFCEGGWQ
+82 AYAQFCEGGWQ

-98 ESEGGMGLPILL
+98 EAEGGMGLPILL

-134 AIEALIAHGSDT
+134 AIEALGAHGSED
-146 QRSLYLSRMI
+146 QRVLYLSRMI

-180 IAVPKDDGSYAIS
+180 MAVPTGDGTYKIT

-199 TYGDHEM
+199 TYGDHDM

-231 IVPKFLVSE
+231 IVPKFIVSDS
-240 TGEIAT
+240 GEIGA
-246 RNDVHCVSLEH
+246 RNDVTCVSLEH

-264 PTAVLSFGDNG
+264 PTAVLSFGDQG
-275 GATGYLVGEEGK
+275 GATGYLIGEEGK

-319 DYALTRK
+319 EYARNRK
-326 QGRDPKTGEDA
+326 QGRDPQTGDDA
-337 PIIVHGDVQRM
+337 PIIIHGDVQRM

-368 QLDLAHHLDD
+368 QLDLAHHLEDD
-378 PTTKAAAQARADLLI
+378 KARANAQARADLLI

-439 EGTNGIQSLDFI
+439 EGTNGIQALDFI
-451 GRKVLRD
+451 GRKVTRD
-458 NAAALAALI
+458 KAGALGALI
-467 TDIRKTISEP
+467 ADMRATIADVTN
-477 RHSGSEGDHDV
+477 GDAKQ
-488 RDAAT
+488 AAGT
-493 ALEHAI
+493 LSNALD
-499 KALELSTATIIER
+499 ELGKSTAIVIER
-512 CSTDDRMMQVLATP
+512 CSADDRMMQVLATP
-526 YLRQAALCVSG
+526 YARQAALCISG
-537 WLMLRSMTAAA
+537 WLMLRAMSVASQNGVSDSFQAA
-548 KADISS
+548 KLKS
-554 DFGARKIATCRFF
+554 CQFF
-567 FEQLLPEAAF
+567 FDQLLPEATF
-577 MATQIENSRRAELHE
+577 MATQIKNCTSIELHE

>member
-1 MSDFTPPVSDFR
+1 MSDFTPPISDIR
-13 FLIHDVIGLETVAG
+13 FLIHHVIGLDTVST
-27 LPAFSETSSDLV
+27 LPPYAETSPDLV

-44 EAAKFAASVL
+44 EAGKFAASVL
-54 APLNRIGDQ
+54 APLNRVGDQ
-63 EGAKLLANGKVQTA
+63 EGAKLLDDGTVRTPT
-77 SGWTD
+77 GWRD
-82 AYTQFCEGGWQ
+82 AYVQFCEGGWQ

-110 GAAVAEMWQASN
+110 GAAVAEMWQAAN
-122 MAFALCP
+122 MSFALCP
-129 MLTAG
+129 MLTSG
-134 AIEALIAHGSDT
+134 AIEALIAHGSDQ
-146 QRSLYLSRMI
+146 QRELYLSRLI

-180 IAVPKDDGSYAIS
+180 TAVPQDDGTYKIS

-231 IVPKFLVSE
+231 IVPKYLVSDS
-240 TGEIAT
+240 GEIGA
-246 RNDVHCVSLEH
+246 RNDVTCVSLEH

-264 PTAVLSFGDNG
+264 PTAVLQFGDKG

-287 GLAYMFTMMNNARL
+287 GLAYMFTMMNDARL

-319 DYALTRK
+319 EYANTRK
-326 QGRDPKTGEDA
+326 QGRDSKTGEEA
-337 PIIVHGDVQRM
+337 PISVHGDVQRM
-348 LMRMR
+348 LMRIR
-353 SSTEAA
+353 SSTDAA

-368 QLDLAHHLDD
+368 QLDLAHHLPDEQD
-378 PTTKAAAQARADLLI
+378 RAAAQARADLLI
-393 PLVKAWST
+393 PLVKGWAT

-439 EGTNGIQSLDFI
+439 EGTNGIQALDFI

-458 NAAALAALI
+458 QASALHSLLSEIKEAITKVQNRNDTDDLALA
-467 TDIRKTISEP
+467 
-477 RHSGSEGDHDV
+477 GDE
-488 RDAAT
+488 
-493 ALEHAI
+493 LGQAI
-499 KALELSTATIIER
+499 ADFERSTEIVLSR
-512 CSTDDRMMQVLATP
+512 CVENAEMAQALATP
-526 YLRQAALCVSG
+526 YLRQAALCISG
-537 WLMLRSMTAAA
+537 WLMLRALEAA
-548 KADISS
+548 KQPEIPKELHDAKSKS
-554 DFGARKIATCRFF
+554 CMFF
-567 FEQLLPEAAF
+567 FAQLLPEAAF
-577 MATQIENSRRAELHE
+577 MATQIRNCTSPAL
-592 TQPLF
+592 L

>member
-13 FLIHDVIGLETVAG
+13 FLIHHVIGLDTVAD
-27 LPAFSETSSDLV
+27 LPAFSETSPDLV

-44 EAAKFAASVL
+44 EAGKFASSVL
-54 APLNRIGDQ
+54 APINRIGDQ
-63 EGAKLLANGKVQTA
+63 EGARLLEDGTVRTA
-77 SGWTD
+77 SGWKE
-82 AYTQFCEGGWQ
+82 AYAQFCEGGWQ

-98 ESEGGMGLPILL
+98 EAEGGMGLPILL

-134 AIEALIAHGSDT
+134 AIEALGAHGSED
-146 QRSLYLSRMI
+146 QRVLYLSRMI

-180 IAVPKDDGSYAIS
+180 MAVPTGDGTYKIT

-199 TYGDHEM
+199 TYGDHDM

-231 IVPKFLVSE
+231 IVPKFIVSDS
-240 TGEIAT
+240 GEIGA
-246 RNDVHCVSLEH
+246 RNDVTCVSLEH

-264 PTAVLSFGDNG
+264 PTAVLSFGDQG
-275 GATGYLVGEEGK
+275 GATGYLIGEEGK

-319 DYALTRK
+319 EYARNRK
-326 QGRDPKTGEDA
+326 QGRDPQTGDDA
-337 PIIVHGDVQRM
+337 PIIIHGDVQRM

-368 QLDLAHHLDD
+368 QLDLAHHLEDD
-378 PTTKAAAQARADLLI
+378 KARANAQVRADLLI

-439 EGTNGIQSLDFI
+439 EGTNGIQALDFI
-451 GRKVLRD
+451 GRKVMRD
-458 NAAALAALI
+458 KAGALGALI
-467 TDIRKTISEP
+467 ADMRATIADVTN
-477 RHSGSEGDHDV
+477 GDAKQ
-488 RDAAT
+488 AAGT
-493 ALEHAI
+493 LSNALD
-499 KALELSTATIIER
+499 ELGKSTAIVIER
-512 CSTDDRMMQVLATP
+512 CNADDRMMQVLATP
-526 YLRQAALCVSG
+526 YARQAALCISG
-537 WLMLRSMTAAA
+537 WLMLRAMSIASQNGVSDSFHAA
-548 KADISS
+548 KLKS
-554 DFGARKIATCRFF
+554 CQFF
-567 FEQLLPEAAF
+567 FDQLLPEATF
-577 MATQIENSRRAELHE
+577 MATQIKNCTSIELHE

>member
-13 FLIHDVIGLETVAG
+13 FLIHHVIGLDTVAD
-27 LPAFSETSSDLV
+27 LPAFSETSPDLV

-44 EAAKFAASVL
+44 EAGKFASSVL
-54 APLNRIGDQ
+54 APINRTGDQ
-63 EGAKLLANGKVQTA
+63 EGARLLEDGTVRTA
-77 SGWTD
+77 SGWKE
-82 AYTQFCEGGWQ
+82 AYTQFCKGGWQ

-98 ESEGGMGLPILL
+98 EAEGGMGLPILL

-134 AIEALIAHGSDT
+134 AIEALGAHGSED
-146 QRSLYLSRMI
+146 QRVLYLSRMI

-180 IAVPKDDGSYAIS
+180 MAVPTGDGTYKIT

-199 TYGDHEM
+199 TYGDHDM

-231 IVPKFLVSE
+231 IVPKFIVSDS
-240 TGEIAT
+240 GEIGA
-246 RNDVHCVSLEH
+246 RNDVTCVSLEH

-264 PTAVLSFGDNG
+264 PTAVLSFGDQG
-275 GATGYLVGEEGK
+275 GATGYLIGEEGK

-319 DYALTRK
+319 EYARNRK
-326 QGRDPKTGEDA
+326 QGRDPQTGDDA
-337 PIIVHGDVQRM
+337 PIIIHGDVQRM

-368 QLDLAHHLDD
+368 QLDLAHHLEDD
-378 PTTKAAAQARADLLI
+378 KARANAQARADLLI

-439 EGTNGIQSLDFI
+439 EGTNGIQALDFI
-451 GRKVLRD
+451 GRKVTRD
-458 NAAALAALI
+458 KAGALGALI
-467 TDIRKTISEP
+467 ADMRATIADVTN
-477 RHSGSEGDHDV
+477 GDAKQ
-488 RDAAT
+488 AAGT
-493 ALEHAI
+493 LSNALD
-499 KALELSTATIIER
+499 ELGKSTAIVIER
-512 CSTDDRMMQVLATP
+512 CSADDRMMQVLATP
-526 YLRQAALCVSG
+526 YARQAALCISG
-537 WLMLRSMTAAA
+537 WLMLRAMSVASQNGVSDSFQAA
-548 KADISS
+548 KLKS
-554 DFGARKIATCRFF
+554 CQFF
-567 FEQLLPEAAF
+567 FDQLLPEATF
-577 MATQIENSRRAELHE
+577 MATQIKNCTSIELHE